1 MNTRKGA
8 GLTGR
13 NKTMNETFSIPDLRR
28 ITIFVGAYGSGKS
41 EISVNF
47 ALWQAEQGH
56 PVTLCD
62 LDIINPYFR
71 SADARALVEK
81 AGIRLIAPVYAGT
94 NVDVPAVPAEVHAVF
109 DDNSRR
115 AVLDIGGEDLGARV
129 VAALRPRLLALNPQP
144 AILMVVNPYRPFT
157 GSAGQIAAVAG
168 ELAAAAGLPLTGLVH
183 NANLLDAGDA
193 GLLSESWPILEQAA
207 EQLNLPIVFAAAMN
221 EAVPCNW
228 GGKTPQGV
236 PLLRLRRGIEYQI

>member
-1 MNTRKGA
+1 MNK
-8 GLTGR
+8 
-13 NKTMNETFSIPDLRR
+13 TFSIPDLRR

-41 EISVNF
+41 EISINF
-47 ALWQAEQGH
+47 ALWQAEQGY

-71 SADARALVEK
+71 SADARALVET

-94 NVDVPAVPAEVHAVF
+94 NVDVPAVPAEVYAIF
-109 DDNSRR
+109 DDISRQ

-157 GSAGQIAAVAG
+157 GSAGQIVTVAG

-183 NANLLDAGDA
+183 NANLLGAGDA
-193 GLLSESWPILEQAA
+193 GLLNDSWPILEQAA
-207 EQLNLPIVFAAAMN
+207 KQLNLPVVFAAAMN
-221 EAVPCNW
+221 EAIPSGWDNQ
-228 GGKTPQGV
+228 TPQGV